1 MPADADARRR
11 REWPGSGLDVGA
23 LRAAGAAA
31 VPLRQ
36 VVLKIAARCDL
47 DCSYCYVYSLRD
59 SGWRDR
65 PRLMAPS
72 TVRATAARI
81 REHALAHRLPEV
93 SVVFHGG
100 EPLLAGVEAI
110 TEACGAMRSVVGE
123 ATTLAFA
130 LQTNGVRL
138 DEAMLIAAER
148 EGISISVSMDGTRES
163 HDRFRVHRDGRGSF
177 DRVDAAL
184 RLLSS
189 RKYRHLFG
197 GLLAV
202 VDIDADP
209 VRAYEALMR
218 YQPPIIDFLLPF
230 ANWTF
235 PPRQP
240 RRPGSTT
247 PYGDWLTALLEHW
260 YAAPRPRTTVR
271 ILEEALQLM
280 LGGIGGTEVIGLAPA
295 TSVVVETN
303 GSIEQAGGLRAAY
316 DGASATDYTVFD
328 SSFDDLLETPEFA
341 ARQGGAAVLA
351 AECRSC
357 EWLTVCGGGH
367 YAHRYT
373 AGDGFLR
380 QSVYCSDLKAL
391 FARMAVL
398 ISGDL
403 RATAS

>member
-1 MPADADARRR
+1 MSADADARRR
-11 REWPGSGLDVGA
+11 HEWPGSGLEVAA
-23 LRAAGAAA
+23 LRAAGVAA

-47 DCSYCYVYSLRD
+47 DCSYCYVYSLQD
-59 SGWRDR
+59 TGWRDR
-65 PRLMAPS
+65 PRLMAPE
-72 TVRATAARI
+72 TVRAVAARI
-81 REHALAHRLPEV
+81 REHASAHHLPEV

-110 TEACGAMRSVVGE
+110 TDACGVLRSVVGG
-123 ATTLAFA
+123 ATELTFA

-138 DEAMLIAAER
+138 DEAMLAAADR
-148 EGISISVSMDGTRES
+148 EDISISVSMDGARES
-163 HDRFRVHRDGRGSF
+163 HDRFRTHRDGRGSF
-177 DRVDAAL
+177 DQVDAAL

-189 RKYRHLFG
+189 AGYRHLFG

-209 VRAYEALMR
+209 VRAYEALLE
-218 YQPPIIDFLLPF
+218 YQPPTIDFLLPF
-230 ANWTF
+230 ANWTH
-235 PPRQP
+235 PP
-240 RRPGSTT
+240 RRPRATESAT
-247 PYGDWLTALLEHW
+247 PYGDWLARLFEHW

-271 ILEEALQLM
+271 ILEETLQLM
-280 LGGIGGTEVIGLAPA
+280 LGGVGGTEVIGLAPA
-295 TSVVVETN
+295 TSVVVETD

-316 DGASATDYTVFD
+316 DGASATDHTVFG

-357 EWLTVCGGGH
+357 EWLSVCGGGH
-367 YAHRYT
+367 YAHRYS
-373 AGDGFLR
+373 AGAGFLH
-380 QSVYCSDLKAL
+380 QSVYCSDLQAL

-403 RATAS
+403 RATVC